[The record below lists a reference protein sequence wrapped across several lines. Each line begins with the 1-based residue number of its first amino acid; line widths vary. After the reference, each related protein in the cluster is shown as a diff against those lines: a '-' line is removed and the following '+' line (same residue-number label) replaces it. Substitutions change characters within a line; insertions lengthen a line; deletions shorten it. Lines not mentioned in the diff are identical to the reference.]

1 MAKKKYRTANIIIQ
15 TILEGIIRAERDRS
29 NEKDGIVK
37 SHLIDYCNL
46 KTSTAEKYLSKL
58 INAEYIKSY
67 EEPWGERTI
76 NIYKTT
82 KRGRQRYEWFVKI
95 NTEMEESI

>member
-1 MAKKKYRTANIIIQ
+1 MDKKKYRTANIIIQ
-15 TILEGIIRAERDRS
+15 TILEGIIRAERNRA
-29 NEKDGIVK
+29 NEKKGIVK
-37 SHLIDYCNL
+37 SHLIDYCKL

-58 INAEYIKSY
+58 INAGYIDSY

-82 KRGRQRYEWFVKI
+82 EKGRERYEWFVKI
-95 NTEMEESI
+95 NTEMGETI

>member
-1 MAKKKYRTANIIIQ
+1 MGKKKYRTANIIIQ
-15 TILEGIIRAERDRS
+15 TILEGIIQAEKNKE
-29 NEKDGIVK
+29 NEKKGIVK
-37 SHLIDYCNL
+37 SHHISWSNL

-58 INAEYIKSY
+58 ENAGYIDSY

-82 KRGRQRYEWFVKI
+82 QKGRERYEWFVKI
-95 NTEMEESI
+95 NIEMEGTI